1 MLKAPCHQHLTND
14 IGQRDLHD
22 HLMQVI
28 AIMRISKNWSD
39 FMNNFEKVFVNFV
52 QDKIDFDSTF

>member
-1 MLKAPCHQHLTND
+1 MLKAPRHQHLTND
-14 IGQRDLHD
+14 IGQRALHD

-28 AIMRISKNWSD
+28 AIMRISKNWRD

>member
-1 MLKAPCHQHLTND
+1 MLKAPRHQHLTND
-14 IGQRDLHD
+14 IGQ

>member
-1 MLKAPCHQHLTND
+1 MLKAPRHQHLTND

-39 FMNNFEKVFVNFV
+39 FMNNF
-52 QDKIDFDSTF
+52 

>member
-1 MLKAPCHQHLTND
+1 MLKAPRHQHLTND
-14 IGQRDLHD
+14 IVQRDLHD

>member
-1 MLKAPCHQHLTND
+1 MLKAPRHQHLTND
-14 IGQRDLHD
+14 IGQRDLQD

>member
-1 MLKAPCHQHLTND
+1 MLKAPRHQHLTND

-52 QDKIDFDSTF
+52 KDKIDFDSTF